1 MTLPDTIADLLW
13 SYDSKSVDP
22 QVNAKAVV
30 MAVLRLGTW
39 DQIRWL
45 FSYYGFDTVQQI
57 IKDDYFGARN
67 LPVSIR
73 AFWGNVFWP
82 ASPPPELSD
91 RRERWRPTR
100 LQITQESGESR
111 GGASHSRGRASFG
124 IITKGA
130 R

>member
-1 MTLPDTIADLLW
+1 VTLPDTIADLLW
-13 SYDSKSVDP
+13 SYDSKRVDP

-82 ASPPPELSD
+82 TSPPPELSD

-100 LQITQESGESR
+100 PRTTQENGESR
-111 GGASHSRGRASFG
+111 GGASHSRGRGSFG
-124 IITKGA
+124 TTTQST